1 MPKKLTDV
9 EKLQAEVVVLKREL
23 RQLYLQFA
31 VDHHL
36 VVSLALQCN
45 SPAILRSNFNEL
57 ANKSKDRLLNTTLTD
72 AEIDVLD
79 RFQKLVDKQLPA
91 DPLTTVK

>member
-91 DPLTTVK
+91 DPLTIVK

>member
-72 AEIDVLD
+72 YEIGVLD

>member
-1 MPKKLTDV
+1 MPKKPTDV

>member
-91 DPLTTVK
+91 APLTTVK

>member
-1 MPKKLTDV
+1 MAEKPDNLNKL
-9 EKLQAEVVVLKREL
+9 EAEVADLKREL

-36 VVSLALQCN
+36 LVSLALQCN

-72 AEIDVLD
+72 DEIDVLD